1 MSNIFGDSLLKDLFS
16 ETTNEST
23 ISSNLPKHIRVVDKD
38 LKNSITSSFVPKQKG
53 GAMSLTSSVN
63 RNAESDVNQLISML
77 TTESNTSNVST
88 ETDVLENR
96 LKNMLQNGGSLKRNQ
111 YGGNDSELST
121 ISNIF
126 TTHSFSKDSPTD
138 SSSILGNLFN
148 SKEGSESSLFNFS
161 HLGKTPNST
170 TSSVGGGSNDVYSA
184 TSSVGGGS
192 NVVYSATSSVGGGCN
207 DVYSATSSVGGGSN
221 VENLS
226 PTSVSNSRSVTS
238 SAVPTVNSS
247 ALSTTSE
254 EGLMNTITKH
264 IENGVRT
271 VAKSIGLMGGAK
283 KSKRS
288 SKKRSKKSS
297 RKMKGGSKKSSKRTS
312 KKKSKK
318 NSKRTSRKN

>member
-23 ISSNLPKHIRVVDKD
+23 ISSKLPKHIRVVDKD

-53 GAMSLTSSVN
+53 GVMSLTSSVN

-111 YGGNDSELST
+111 YGGNDSEIST

-126 TTHSFSKDSPTD
+126 TTHSISKDSTTD
-138 SSSILGNLFN
+138 SSSILGNLLN
-148 SKEGSESSLFNFS
+148 TKEGSESSLFNFS

-170 TSSVGGGSNDVYSA
+170 TSSVGGDSNDVYSATSSFVGGSNDVYSA
-184 TSSVGGGS
+184 TSSI
-192 NVVYSATSSVGGGCN
+192 
-207 DVYSATSSVGGGSN
+207 GGGSN

-226 PTSVSNSRSVTS
+226 PTSVSDSGSVTS
-238 SAVPTVNSS
+238 SAVPMVNSS

-254 EGLMNTITKH
+254 EGLMNTITKT

-271 VAKSIGLMGGAK
+271 VQNGVSTVAKSMGLIKGGAK
-283 KSKRS
+283 KSKRG
-288 SKKRSKKSS
+288 SKKSS
-297 RKMKGGSKKSSKRTS
+297 RKMKGGSKRTS
-312 KKKSKK
+312 KKGSKK
-318 NSKRTSRKN
+318 NSKRASKKGSKKGSRKN